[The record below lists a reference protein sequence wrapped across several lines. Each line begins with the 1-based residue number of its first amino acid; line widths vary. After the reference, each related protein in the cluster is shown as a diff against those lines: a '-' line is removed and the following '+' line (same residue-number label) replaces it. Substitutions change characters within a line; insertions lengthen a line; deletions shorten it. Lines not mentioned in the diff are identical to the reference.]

1 LTCSRMYAIAESL
14 FVTDANESF
23 VGGFS
28 TDEVATAGLVV
39 GVVTATGLFAEGA
52 VGVREGAGLC
62 VGEASA
68 DS

>member
-1 LTCSRMYAIAESL
+1 
-14 FVTDANESF
+14 VTDANEPF

-28 TDEVATAGLVV
+28 TGEAATAGLVV
-39 GVVTATGLFAEGA
+39 GVDIATGLFAEGA